1 MKKILFMAALAVS
14 ALSASAQ
21 DILIRKGGDV
31 ENVKVLE
38 VTPTEVKFKKAGNPN
53 GPTFTERRSNLISV
67 KYENGEVQKFNDGP
81 VISGGNSGSSFTA
94 SGDMGYYAGYG
105 TDKRFTNEISFYIA
119 DGWGLGWQLR
129 REFNPYVAWN
139 IVGVSYMSGF
149 NSPADAG
156 LLNIKLAGVR
166 GYTPSWKWIR
176 GYADLNMG
184 LGLNYFTGIEWQ
196 GGYNFEEVTEVN
208 PNFGLDFS
216 VGVQVHKNIAVGY
229 NLSFCAP
236 DKGKVHM
243 ARISVLF

>member
-21 DILIRKGGDV
+21 DILVRKGGDV

-81 VISGGNSGSSFTA
+81 VISGGNGGSSFTA

-105 TDKRFTNEISFYIA
+105 TDKRFTNEVSFYIA

-149 NSPADAG
+149 DSPGDAG

-176 GYADLNMG
+176 GYVDLNMG
-184 LGLNYFTGIEWQ
+184 LGINYYYN
-196 GGYNFEEVTEVN
+196 GYTDDTEVN
-208 PNFGLDFS
+208 PNFGLDFG
-216 VGVQVHKNIAVGY
+216 VGVQVHKNVAVGY
-229 NLSFCAP
+229 NLNFLAP
-236 DKGKVHM
+236 DKAKGHM
-243 ARISVLF
+243 AKISVLF